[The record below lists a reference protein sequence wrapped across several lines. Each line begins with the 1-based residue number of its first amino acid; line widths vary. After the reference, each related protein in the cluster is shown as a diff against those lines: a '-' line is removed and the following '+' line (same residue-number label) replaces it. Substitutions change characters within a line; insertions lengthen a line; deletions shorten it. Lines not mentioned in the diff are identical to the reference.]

1 MNHSLKSVAV
11 VNTIRDMFTSKG
23 QLHYGEN
30 VTQQEHAIQC
40 WSRSWESKSDPEM
53 RVAAFLHDIGHLYYD
68 ELHVD
73 GQDMQHEKLASRLL
87 AEWGFSD
94 KVVRLV
100 DSHVWA
106 KRFLVTNEPYY
117 INRLSTASLSSL
129 MKQGGLM
136 SEDESDYHRG
146 LPYFLDCLQLRRWD
160 DEGKRLDLE
169 SDVPEQVWHDIRFC
183 LENFLPYSGL

>member
-1 MNHSLKSVAV
+1 MPIEAV
-11 VNTIRDMFTSKG
+11 KIIRELFSTKG
-23 QLHYGEN
+23 NLRYGED

-40 WSRSWESKSDPEM
+40 WSRAWESKSDPEM

-68 ELHVD
+68 ESTID
-73 GQDMQHEKLASRLL
+73 GQDLQHEKLAARLL
-87 AEWGFSD
+87 ADWGFSD

-106 KRFLVTNEPYY
+106 KRYLVTNEPYY
-117 INRLSTASLSSL
+117 INRLSSASLSSL

-136 SEDESDYHRG
+136 SEDESQYHRQ

-160 DEGKRLDLE
+160 DEGKRIDLDSE
-169 SDVPEQVWHDIRFC
+169 VPEQVWHDINYC
-183 LENFLPYSGL
+183 LENYPPYSGF